1 MYTLLAETYHKKDL
15 KTRKTHHKKDIY
27 ASFKQTTMISLFRL
41 QGRFKEDSKW
51 KNVSNTR
58 YKKLK
63 INRMKR
69 KIKIY
74 AGMKGENK
82 PVT

>member
-1 MYTLLAETYHKKDL
+1 
-15 KTRKTHHKKDIY
+15 
-27 ASFKQTTMISLFRL
+27 MISLFRL

-58 YKKLK
+58 HKKLK